1 MVLCIA
7 IFSISNFKKVK
18 IIFCYINSSFLDKT
32 FNWRLDSSLT
42 MRFFTQPLHL
52 FLIIAMVLSPIQ
64 LLFAAQSGMQTAN
77 STTAVSDT
85 VQNDEL
91 TMLDED
97 CNKHGNCQN
106 SVQCGNCPL
115 SLGISQI
122 KLNRD
127 DLSTQIQSTISD
139 VSLYSTDLLP
149 EYRPP
154 RYS

>member
-1 MVLCIA
+1 
-7 IFSISNFKKVK
+7 
-18 IIFCYINSSFLDKT
+18 
-32 FNWRLDSSLT
+32 
-42 MRFFTQPLHL
+42 MRIFTQTLRL
-52 FLIIAMVLSPIQ
+52 FLIIAVVLSPMQ
-64 LLFAAQSGMQTAN
+64 PLFAAQSGIQTAN
-77 STTAVSDT
+77 STVAVSDMA
-85 VQNDEL
+85 QIDEL
-91 TMLDED
+91 TMPDED

-127 DLSTQIQSTISD
+127 DLSTQVQSAISD